1 MSSQYPHS
9 GALFTSAQKR
19 NDRAPDMFGNLEVEK
34 DYLLA
39 LIDKAAGAPF
49 VTIKLDG
56 WMKKDKNDKKGK
68 KGKKDIKGPQ
78 ETRKAKPSFSKKTNT
93 DAHY

>member
-1 MSSQYPHS
+1 MSSQYPNS

-56 WMKKDKNDKKGK
+56 WLKKDKNENRMVSLKINTFEKGAPVQSSAE
-68 KGKKDIKGPQ
+68 DPW
-78 ETRKAKPSFSKKTNT
+78 
-93 DAHY
+93 DD

>member
-1 MSSQYPHS
+1 MSSQYPNS

-19 NDRAPDMFGNLEVEK
+19 NDRAPDMFGNIEVEK

-49 VTIKLDG
+49 ITIKLDG
-56 WMKKDKNDKKGK
+56 WLKKDKNNNRMVSLKINTFEKGAPVQSSA
-68 KGKKDIKGPQ
+68 KDPW
-78 ETRKAKPSFSKKTNT
+78 
-93 DAHY
+93 DD

>member
-1 MSSQYPHS
+1 MSSQYPNT
-9 GALFTSAQKR
+9 GALFTSTKKR

-56 WMKKDKNDKKGK
+56 WLKKDKNDNRMVSLKINTFEKGAPVQSSA
-68 KGKKDIKGPQ
+68 KDPW
-78 ETRKAKPSFSKKTNT
+78 
-93 DAHY
+93 DD

>member
-1 MSSQYPHS
+1 MSSQYPNS

-19 NDRAPDMFGNLEVEK
+19 NDRAPDMFGNIEVEK

-39 LIDKAAGAPF
+39 LIEKAAGAPF

-56 WMKKDKNDKKGK
+56 WLKKDKNDNRMVSLKINTFEKGAPVQSSA
-68 KGKKDIKGPQ
+68 KDPW
-78 ETRKAKPSFSKKTNT
+78 
-93 DAHY
+93 DD

>member
-1 MSSQYPHS
+1 MSSQYPNS

-56 WMKKDKNDKKGK
+56 WLKKDKNDNRMVSLKINTFEKGAPVQSSA
-68 KGKKDIKGPQ
+68 KDPW
-78 ETRKAKPSFSKKTNT
+78 
-93 DAHY
+93 DD

>member
-1 MSSQYPHS
+1 MSSQYPNS

-56 WMKKDKNDKKGK
+56 WLKKDKNNNRMVSLKINTFEKGAPVQSSA
-68 KGKKDIKGPQ
+68 KDPW
-78 ETRKAKPSFSKKTNT
+78 
-93 DAHY
+93 DD

>member
-1 MSSQYPHS
+1 MSSQYPNS

-56 WMKKDKNDKKGK
+56 WLKKDKNEKRMVSLKINTFEKGAPVQSSA
-68 KGKKDIKGPQ
+68 KDPW
-78 ETRKAKPSFSKKTNT
+78 
-93 DAHY
+93 DD

>member
-1 MSSQYPHS
+1 MSSQYPTS
-9 GALFTSAQKR
+9 GALFTSTSKR

-56 WMKKDKNDKKGK
+56 WLKKDKNENRMVSLKINTFEKGAAPAQASA
-68 KGKKDIKGPQ
+68 KDPW
-78 ETRKAKPSFSKKTNT
+78 
-93 DAHY
+93 DD

>member
-1 MSSQYPHS
+1 
-9 GALFTSAQKR
+9 
-19 NDRAPDMFGNLEVEK
+19 MFGNLEVEK

-56 WMKKDKNDKKGK
+56 WLKKDKNDNRMVSLKINTFEKGAPVQSSA
-68 KGKKDIKGPQ
+68 KDPW
-78 ETRKAKPSFSKKTNT
+78 
-93 DAHY
+93 DD